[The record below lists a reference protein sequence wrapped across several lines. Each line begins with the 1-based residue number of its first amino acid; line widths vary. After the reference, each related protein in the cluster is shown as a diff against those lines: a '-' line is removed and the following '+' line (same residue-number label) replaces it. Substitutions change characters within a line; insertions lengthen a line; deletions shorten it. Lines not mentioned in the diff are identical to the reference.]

1 MLPARGGRH
10 TPAAEQHGG
19 ARAHPQLSSEIV
31 PEIVE
36 YPDSGKFH
44 ALSAQGEMLFRTRYG
59 ERVEY
64 WDGES

>member
-1 MLPARGGRH
+1 M
-10 TPAAEQHGG
+10 
-19 ARAHPQLSSEIV
+19 LSSEIG

-36 YPDSGKFH
+36 YPDSGKVH
-44 ALSAQGEMLFRTRYG
+44 ALSAKGEMLFRTRYG